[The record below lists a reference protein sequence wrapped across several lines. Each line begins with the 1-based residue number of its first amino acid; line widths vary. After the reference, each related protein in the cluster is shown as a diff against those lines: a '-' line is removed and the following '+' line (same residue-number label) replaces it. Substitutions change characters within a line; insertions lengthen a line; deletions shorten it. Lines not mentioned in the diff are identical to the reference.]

1 MRTTLTLIC
10 SLVLALSLLGVSL
23 LPSEALEEAE
33 VSGFHFHNLRHCA
46 ATNLRRANVDTTT
59 AMQIVGHTLPQM
71 WKRYNHIQEE
81 DLTHAANT
89 LGKYLQRNTP
99 GTLDETA
106 EKG

>member
-23 LPSEALEEAE
+23 LPSEALEETE

-59 AMQIVGHTLPQM
+59 AMQIVGQRRHRCGNGTTTF
-71 WKRYNHIQEE
+71 KRK
-81 DLTHAANT
+81 T
-89 LGKYLQRNTP
+89 
-99 GTLDETA
+99 
-106 EKG
+106 